1 MTKLKKAPLKTR
13 RPRPCPRPAI
23 LNGRH
28 PRSFLYLEFDWDML
42 RAELSEE
49 GGVVYTNLIM
59 VVIRSEFLQYPT
71 RVNSWD

>member
-1 MTKLKKAPLKTR
+1 
-13 RPRPCPRPAI
+13 
-23 LNGRH
+23 
-28 PRSFLYLEFDWDML
+28 ML

-71 RVNSWD
+71 RINSWD